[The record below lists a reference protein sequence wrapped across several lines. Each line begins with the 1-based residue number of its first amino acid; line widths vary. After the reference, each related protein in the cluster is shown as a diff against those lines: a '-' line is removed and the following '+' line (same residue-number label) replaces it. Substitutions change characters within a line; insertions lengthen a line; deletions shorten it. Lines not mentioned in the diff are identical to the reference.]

1 MGHQQLYDHARYSLR
16 SLFTTINDHIFL
28 QGLTFL
34 LVALLL
40 WRLWRFTISP
50 YMHPDSPKELPYW
63 IPFIGHGFA
72 FFQSAEI
79 LMSKASQYF
88 GNKEPYSLTVFGNT
102 LYIVTEPHDTTAVY
116 KSDDTLS
123 FEMFVQDL
131 FRSNGYSEHALG
143 VTYAKLP
150 KDKAGFPNP
159 QGVSF
164 GSFVKQMHMHQLYPG
179 ANLQVLED
187 NFRNWFDQRLSLPE
201 LKRTCSRYSTVGTD
215 GSVEMLLGQW
225 CSDIS
230 IRSGEAAYFGD
241 VLSRI
246 NPNLADDFL
255 AFDDLGWQVLYQYPS
270 FLSREMNAARTKVQ
284 RTFKEYLEVPQGQR
298 IAGGAIWLINAM
310 EDEARAL
317 GVGNEDIAVL
327 LFNIYWVIS
336 TNTRKIAFW
345 MLSNLLHTPS
355 LLDVVR
361 AETAPAFRGNELV
374 DLSHLWEHCPQ
385 LDNIWHETL
394 RLCSNAASVRRVD
407 QDTVVGGKLLREG
420 NRIMIPYRQLH
431 FDPNVYGADSY
442 RFRPGRFGGEVTAA
456 ANGYSTGKGAVPM
469 TRGPSWR
476 PFGGGKTVCT
486 GRYAAKRATL
496 IFVTML
502 LRRFDLEMVG
512 NPPVPEVDLGRPVL
526 GISSFKEGHDFA
538 VKFSLRGKS

>member
-1 MGHQQLYDHARYSLR
+1 MGFEQLRGHAIYSLR
-16 SLFTTINDHIFL
+16 TLTTTINSHVISQVVTL
-28 QGLTFL
+28 L
-34 LVALLL
+34 LVALLA
-40 WRLWRFTISP
+40 WRVWRFTISP
-50 YMHPDSPKELPYW
+50 KLYPDRPKELPYW
-63 IPFIGHGFA
+63 IPVIGHGFA
-72 FFQSAEI
+72 FFQSAEV
-79 LMSKASQYF
+79 LMVKASKYF

-102 LYIVTEPHDTTAVY
+102 LYIVTEPHNTTEVY

-131 FRSNGYSEHALG
+131 FRSNGYSEQALK

-150 KDKAGFPNP
+150 KDKPGFPNP

-164 GSFVKQMHMHQLYPG
+164 GSFVQQMHMHQLYPG
-179 ANLQVLED
+179 KNLQVLED
-187 NFRNWFDQRLSLPE
+187 NFRNWFDQSLSLPE
-201 LKRTCSRYSTVGTD
+201 LKRTCSQYAAVGTD

-246 NPNLADDFL
+246 NPNLANDFL
-255 AFDDLGWQVLYQYPS
+255 VFDDLGWQVMYQYPS

-284 RTFKEYLEVPQGQR
+284 HTFREYLKVSQGQR
-298 IAGGAIWLINAM
+298 SAGGAIWLINAM

-317 GVGNEDIAVL
+317 GVCNEDIAVL

-361 AETAPAFRGNELV
+361 AETAPAFEGNELV
-374 DLSHLWEHCPQ
+374 NLAHLWEHCPQ

-394 RLCSNAASVRRVD
+394 RLCSNAASVRRID
-407 QDTVVGGKLLREG
+407 RDTVIGGKLMREG

-431 FDPNVYGADSY
+431 FDPSVYGPDSR
-442 RFRPGRFGGEVTAA
+442 RFRPDRFSES
-456 ANGYSTGKGAVPM
+456 NKGAVL

-496 IFVTML
+496 IFVTTL
-502 LRRFDLEMVG
+502 LRRFHLEMIG

-526 GISSFKEGHDFA
+526 GISSFKEGHDFR
-538 VKFSLRGKS
+538 VKFSLRSKP